1 MRKGVLDLILT
12 NQESLVEDVKAGDT
26 IGCSDH

>member
-1 MRKGVLDLILT
+1 MGVLDLELT
-12 NQESLVEDVKAGDT
+12 NQEALVEDVKAGDR